1 MYIYIYILK
10 VVKGGNINYVYIL
23 AKHVALTSGNIVLS
37 ATISTWSL
45 SSSRFSLYKFLI
57 YLTIFSSAIPS
68 SFN

>member
-1 MYIYIYILK
+1 M
-10 VVKGGNINYVYIL
+10 YVYIL

-37 ATISTWSL
+37 TTISTWSL